1 MIAVTTAPS
10 RLLPASAP
18 PHDPYSVMLAG
29 HIGDTPGIGWRVRR
43 LAGVD
48 IDLAS
53 KALVLSP
60 APAAA
65 RWLSEPGGS
74 FGGLRPPSH
83 VTVTA
88 RGDVL
93 LLDPATGEIR
103 RFDPCACHFVAV
115 PCVARLVEPREC
127 DEPDGGPTFPPRD
140 RLNDPR
146 GIAACGSDLYIADR
160 GHHRVVRYA
169 LGTWVPRGVIRLPH
183 AERLAMGG
191 APWQPTGLAFD
202 GSGHLLVTDETNG
215 RLDRFSPRGRW
226 MNSVPVEI
234 GATHIAVDCHDRIYV
249 VIEQARLSAV
259 PASAAA
265 VTIEID
271 GGTAGFHWHTLQL
284 SPLGVSARGAVDVH
298 AGDDGWTAAYRNDP
312 ANPEWQ
318 RWLDADGVRR
328 ALTPLP
334 LGGRAG
340 RYLRIRFS
348 PAPGHVPAPFDASA
362 RGARVL
368 RVTGT
373 TVEVVHGARADLVGG
388 FGCPPVVVDQEGRLH
403 LTCEDGVRVFD
414 ERGEPYTGD
423 PSRGER
429 FEREGRFYSTVIDS
443 QIEACLW
450 HRIELRGAIP
460 AGCSVEVLTATSEI
474 ELTPWELESL
484 PAAAWTGREPAR
496 AMEKSSTRPGAFCSW
511 DALIDGQPGRYLWV
525 QLVLRGDGQQ
535 TPCVSSAIVEYPRIS
550 LRRYLPGVFGV
561 DPAGADFTDR
571 FTAIFD
577 RTLRSIE
584 THLDHLPLYFDP
596 ASAPARAPSGQ
607 QDFLSWL
614 GEWIGITLAREW
626 PEARRRRY
634 VKEAARL
641 YCRRGTTE
649 GLRAQLLLL
658 LGFDVA
664 YGERCLAERP
674 QCRCTPNPRNCGPC
688 PKCEPAEPPPLLL
701 EHFKLRRWL
710 YAGHG
715 RLGSDSELWGK
726 RIVGRSELSGDVP
739 PVTGNAQIGVTAL
752 NTVPDPLRDPFH
764 RYAHKFSVFVPSCVR
779 DRPAE
784 RRALERLV
792 ALESPAHT
800 QADIRYV
807 EPRFRVGVQ
816 ATLGLDSVVARTPRG
831 VTLDRSRLRQ
841 GTVLTGSPSA
851 PHLEVG
857 NTRIGTTTRLT

>member
-1 MIAVTTAPS
+1 MIATTAPS
-10 RLLPASAP
+10 RLLPAPGP

-29 HIGDTPGIGWRVRR
+29 HIGDTAAIGWRARR

-48 IDLAS
+48 IDS
-53 KALVLSP
+53 GTKALVLSP

-74 FGGLRPPSH
+74 FGGLRPPAN

-103 RFDPCACHFVAV
+103 RFDVCECRFVAV
-115 PCVARLVEPREC
+115 PCVARLVEPGAGCE
-127 DEPDGGPTFPPRD
+127 EPPGGRRFAPRD
-140 RLNDPR
+140 RLFDPQ
-146 GIAACGSDLYIADR
+146 GIAACGADVYIADR
-160 GHHRVVRYA
+160 GHHRVVRFA
-169 LGTWVPRGVIRLPH
+169 IGTWVPRGVIRLPH
-183 AERLAMGG
+183 AERVAMGG
-191 APWQPTGLAFD
+191 AEWQPTGLAFD
-202 GSGHLLVTDETNG
+202 GRGHLLVTDPING

-226 MNSVPVEI
+226 VNGVAVET
-234 GATHIAVDCHDRIYV
+234 GASHIAVDCHDRIYLV
-249 VIEQARLSAV
+249 AERRHVIAI
-259 PASAAA
+259 PPAA
-265 VTIEID
+265 VVMTIEFD

-284 SPLGVSARGAVDVH
+284 APLGLSARAAIDLH

-312 ANPEWQ
+312 GNPEWQ
-318 RWLDADGVRR
+318 RWLDADSVRR

-334 LGGRAG
+334 LAGRAG
-340 RYLRIRFS
+340 RYLRIRFT
-348 PAPGHVPAPFDASA
+348 PAAGHVPAAVDATA

-368 RVTGT
+368 SVTGT
-373 TVEVVHGARADLVGG
+373 AVEVVHSARADLIGG
-388 FGCPPVVVDQEGRLH
+388 FGRSPIVVDQEGRLH
-403 LTCEDGVRVFD
+403 LTCEDGIHVFD
-414 ERGEPYTGD
+414 GRGD
-423 PSRGER
+423 PYQAESSRGER
-429 FEREGRFYSTVIDS
+429 FEREGRYYSAVIDS
-443 QIEACLW
+443 RIEGCIW

-460 AGCSVEVLTATSEI
+460 PGGSIEALTATSEI
-474 ELTPWELESL
+474 ELTAAELESL
-484 PAAAWTGREPAR
+484 PLSAWTGRTPAR
-496 AMEKSSTRPGAFCSW
+496 AMEKISKRPGAVCSW
-511 DALIDGQPGRYLWV
+511 DAPITAQPGRYLWL

-577 RTLRSIE
+577 STLRSIE
-584 THLDHLPLYFDP
+584 THLDHLSLYFDP
-596 ASAPARAPSGQ
+596 ASAPASAPSGQ

-641 YCRRGTTE
+641 YCQRGTTA

-674 QCRCTPNPRNCGPC
+674 QCRCTPRPRNCGPC
-688 PKCEPAEPPPLLL
+688 PTCEPAEAPPLLL

-715 RLGSDSELWGK
+715 RLGSDSKLWGK
-726 RIVGRSELSGDVP
+726 RIIGRSELSGDGP
-739 PVTGNAQIGVTAL
+739 SPTGNAQIGVTTL

-764 RYAHKFSVFVPSCVR
+764 HYAHKFSVFVPSCIR
-779 DRPAE
+779 DKPAE

-800 QADIRYV
+800 LADIRYV

-841 GTVLTGSPSA
+841 GTVLTGSPSV

-857 NTRIGTTTRLT
+857 NTRVGTTTRLT